1 MDRHVASLLAMT
13 GSTVIATATPASGLA
28 VTAAWQ
34 SISWFVIAS
43 EAWQSMDRHV
53 ASLLAMTG
61 GAVIAS
67 EARQSMDRHVASL
80 LAMTQEFFASL
91 LAMTKK
97 FVTSLLT
104 MTGLMGQPQRCQS
117 FSQPGGRL
125 ILVAMTGGNE
135 SRMQAGRTGI

>member
-13 GSTVIATATPASGLA
+13 GSTVIA
-28 VTAAWQ
+28 
-34 SISWFVIAS
+34 S
-43 EAWQSMDRHV
+43 EARQSMDRHV

-91 LAMTKK
+91 LAMTK
-97 FVTSLLT
+97 
-104 MTGLMGQPQRCQS
+104 
-117 FSQPGGRL
+117 
-125 ILVAMTGGNE
+125 
-135 SRMQAGRTGI
+135 

>member
-28 VTAAWQ
+28 VT
-34 SISWFVIAS
+34 V
-43 EAWQSMDRHV
+43 AWQSMDRHV

-91 LAMTKK
+91 LAMTK
-97 FVTSLLT
+97 
-104 MTGLMGQPQRCQS
+104 
-117 FSQPGGRL
+117 
-125 ILVAMTGGNE
+125 
-135 SRMQAGRTGI
+135 

>member
-1 MDRHVASLLAMT
+1 VCFLSVDQEV
-13 GSTVIATATPASGLA
+13 VIATATPASGLT
-28 VTAAWQ
+28 VTVAWQ

-91 LAMTKK
+91 LAMTK
-97 FVTSLLT
+97 
-104 MTGLMGQPQRCQS
+104 
-117 FSQPGGRL
+117 
-125 ILVAMTGGNE
+125 
-135 SRMQAGRTGI
+135 